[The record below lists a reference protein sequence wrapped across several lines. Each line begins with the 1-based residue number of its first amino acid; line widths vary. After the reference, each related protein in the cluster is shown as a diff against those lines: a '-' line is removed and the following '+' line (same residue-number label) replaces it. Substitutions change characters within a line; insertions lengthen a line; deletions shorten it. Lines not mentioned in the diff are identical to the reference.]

1 MVHLQL
7 LIQKTITPHILL
19 CQEPSG
25 FAATTALSWSRFL
38 FYYELQ
44 YSRVSKIF
52 FSSIFFRVFENH
64 HYAFFF
70 FLTTKKTHLRAKCK
84 YFGSALTRLLTP
96 LLSSNQ
102 ASSWLGQFDLLWG
115 FCSLKTHPLSP
126 FRIHFRRDGLS
137 QITET
142 ERHDPKVAHR
152 PWCPSLPT
160 PLPCWGRVCC
170 TQAWAITQ
178 ETASLIRCPPILP
191 LSVHF
196 SFLFGCVNFSH
207 STNNRSFKKKSTRSP
222 SS

>member
-1 MVHLQL
+1 MSGTIWICSHYSLIMEQISL
-7 LIQKTITPHILL
+7 LLWVAIQSCFQNFLL
-19 CQEPSG
+19 
-25 FAATTALSWSRFL
+25 FNFLSCLWESSLRF
-38 FYYELQ
+38 
-44 YSRVSKIF
+44 
-52 FSSIFFRVFENH
+52 
-64 HYAFFF
+64 FFF
-70 FLTTKKTHLRAKCK
+70 FLTTKKTHLWAKCK

>member
-7 LIQKTITPHILL
+7 LIQKRLHL
-19 CQEPSG
+19 PS
-25 FAATTALSWSRFL
+25 FCVRNHLD
-38 FYYELQ
+38 LQ
-44 YSRVSKIF
+44 PLQPYHGADFSFTMSCNTVVFPK
-52 FSSIFFRVFENH
+52 FSSLQFSLVSLRIIITL
-64 HYAFFF
+64 FFF

-142 ERHDPKVAHR
+142 EGHDPKVAHR

-178 ETASLIRCPPILP
+178 ETASLIPCPPILP

-207 STNNRSFKKKSTRSP
+207 SMNNRSFKKKSTRSP